1 MTKNYEGRKRT
12 MSSFWKPVCNHK
24 HIKKTFVSPGKSLL
38 LYIYNIL
45 LFRSSFGTKK
55 RMSFFSSLHGEKL
68 NASMAVE
75 ASMAIPLF
83 LFFLMN
89 ILSSFDMLRL
99 HGNLTAAMHQTGNR
113 MAFYGYA
120 YKAAAGDEAVF
131 TEIMD
136 SIILS
141 EGYAR
146 NCVVDILGKDYLD
159 RSCLS
164 SGTSGLHFM
173 KSSVMKENDVIELVA
188 SYRVKPFIKVMGF
201 PDFPME
207 NRYYGRA
214 WTGYDVTGGQT
225 DVLGENPIVYVTENG
240 TVYHTARNCSYLNPS
255 VEAVPYITIPELRN
269 ESGGKYYD
277 CERCGRSGYQAVVYI
292 TAQGNKVHG
301 SVMCAGLRRTIYEV
315 HLSETDGKDKCSKC
329 GAWSTEY

>member
-1 MTKNYEGRKRT
+1 
-12 MSSFWKPVCNHK
+12 MSSFWKPVCNYK

-55 RMSFFSSLHGEKL
+55 RMSFFSSLHGRKL

-75 ASMAIPLF
+75 ASMVLPLF
-83 LFFLMN
+83 FFFLIN
-89 ILSSFDMLRL
+89 ILFSFDMLRL
-99 HGNLTAAMHQTGNR
+99 HGNLTAAMHQTGNK

-131 TEIMD
+131 SEVMD

-146 NCVVDILGKDYLD
+146 NCVVNILGKDYLD
-159 RSCLS
+159 HSCLS
-164 SGTSGLHFM
+164 SGAAGLHFM

-188 SYRVKPFIKVMGF
+188 SYYVKPFIKVMGF

-214 WTGYDVTGGQT
+214 WTGYDVTGGAMAS
-225 DVLGENPIVYVTENG
+225 DEDPIVYITENG
-240 TVYHTARNCSYLNPS
+240 AVYHTARSCSYLNLS
-255 VEAVPYITIPELRN
+255 VEAVPYIMIPELRN

-277 CERCGRSGYQAVVYI
+277 CERCGREGYQAVAYI
-292 TAQGNKVHG
+292 TAQGGKVHG
-301 SVMCAGLRRTIYEV
+301 SLKCAGLRRTIYAV
-315 HLSETDGKDKCSKC
+315 RLSETVGMGKCSKC
-329 GAWSTEY
+329 GVWNTEY